1 MRGVLW
7 IALAE
12 AELLARL
19 DLESF
24 TEIVFHESSANLF
37 TC

>member
-1 MRGVLW
+1 VGGVFW
-7 IALAE
+7 IALQE
-12 AELLARL
+12 AELFAWF